1 MFIKATIC
9 DRCDQPIMNDRHTA
23 TVSWKGGIEDSTYHD
38 GCFNAMIEADMKYN
52 GTPRIKDQTTAT
64 GVHWCQEHEDFGRHL
79 IEYRYYPHVNEMIRT
94 TTCKE
99 CGFIDDSTECEI
111 AQ

>member
-38 GCFNAMIEADMKYN
+38 GCFNAMIEADIKYN
-52 GTPRIKDQTTAT
+52 RIGA
-64 GVHWCQEHEDFGRHL
+64 HSEEHNTSAVLHCRGHDDYAIHEVNYRH
-79 IEYRYYPHVNEMIRT
+79 YPKVSETIRT
-94 TTCKE
+94 TNCQQ
-99 CGFIDDSTECEI
+99 CGFIEDSTEWKS
-111 AQ
+111 